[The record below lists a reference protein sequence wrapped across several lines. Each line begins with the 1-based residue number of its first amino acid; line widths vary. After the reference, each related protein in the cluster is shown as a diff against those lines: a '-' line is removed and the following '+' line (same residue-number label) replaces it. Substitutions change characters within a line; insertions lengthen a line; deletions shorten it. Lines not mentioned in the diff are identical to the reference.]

1 MKRIGMIAAACILM
15 LPLQGGAA
23 SLEENIAK
31 GKKISFDGLK
41 GNCLACHL
49 IQGGEMS
56 GNFGPPLLQ
65 MKLRYPKKSVLRAQ
79 IWDSTA
85 KNPQSIMPPFGTH
98 GILTNE
104 EIDLVVDYM
113 YSL

>member
-1 MKRIGMIAAACILM
+1 MKRIGMIAAASILM

-49 IQGGEMS
+49 ITGGEMS
-56 GNFGPPLLQ
+56 GNFGPPLIQ

-79 IWDSTA
+79 ISDATT
-85 KNPQSIMPPFGTH
+85 KNPQSIMPPFGAH
-98 GILTNE
+98 GILNNE